1 MSTALEDPDSGDT
14 YYANEVTGETTWD
27 RPESHQ
33 DYDEGDGSNLEHENE
48 QSNSSNTFTVQNEE
62 ESVSS
67 SGHNNDDHN
76 NSYNPQSLV
85 SEEDGH
91 NESYNLEQASST
103 DFNQSGQSNVEDDGG
118 DENLPPGWYSAI
130 DPDSNERYYCNDETG
145 ESQWERP
152 EFPVTDETSQGS
164 SQHDDNHDESYN
176 DDDDEDVD
184 DDEEEATGELPEGW
198 EAIPDPS
205 TGDYYYYNWE
215 DGTTTWDKPASD
227 DSNQAQEQA
236 TTTENDN
243 GLPEH
248 WFAVDDPASGD
259 TYYYNEVTN
268 ETSWD
273 KPGADA
279 ETNNLIVYE
288 EDSVTSSKY

>member
-33 DYDEGDGSNLEHENE
+33 DYDEGDNLEHENE

-85 SEEDGH
+85 SEEDDH

-103 DFNQSGQSNVEDDGG
+103 DFNQSGQSSVEVDDD

-164 SQHDDNHDESYN
+164 SQHGDNHDESYN
-176 DDDDEDVD
+176 DDEDDVD

-198 EAIPDPS
+198 EAILDPS

-227 DSNQAQEQA
+227 DSNQEQEQA